1 MLASPLGPSPL
12 REAARHPWVC
22 DPRTFTG
29 RIHAHF
35 DGNSIVPGAVGPRT
49 MIPTLI
55 TFTRGTT
62 AINRFGR
69 TPILPRPGVP
79 ISYKFM
85 QKAHYVI
92 ADPDDELAGV
102 RIDHP
107 AVDPLPA
114 AQDPCGFGG
123 TTLKNVL
130 TINDV
135 EIANTP

>member
-1 MLASPLGPSPL
+1 
-12 REAARHPWVC
+12 
-22 DPRTFTG
+22 
-29 RIHAHF
+29 
-35 DGNSIVPGAVGPRT
+35 

-123 TTLKNVL
+123 NHAEERSHHQRRRDRQYAVIPACFECKSGRH
-130 TINDV
+130 
-135 EIANTP
+135 

>member
-1 MLASPLGPSPL
+1 MADFKGGHHANRLEDRRSSSC
-12 REAARHPWVC
+12 AR
-22 DPRTFTG
+22 
-29 RIHAHF
+29 
-35 DGNSIVPGAVGPRT
+35 
-49 MIPTLI
+49 
-55 TFTRGTT
+55 
-62 AINRFGR
+62 
-69 TPILPRPGVP
+69 
-79 ISYKFM
+79 
-85 QKAHYVI
+85 
-92 ADPDDELAGV
+92 